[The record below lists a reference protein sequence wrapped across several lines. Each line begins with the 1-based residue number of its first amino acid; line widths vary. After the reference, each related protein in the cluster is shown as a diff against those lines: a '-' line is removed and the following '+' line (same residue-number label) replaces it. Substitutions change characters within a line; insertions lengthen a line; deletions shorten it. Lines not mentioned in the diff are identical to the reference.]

1 MDSIPNE
8 LLALKTHFDQWRAN
22 RKYRSEPMPD
32 ELRRSAL
39 EMADRYPSSLLLQ
52 VLKVQVWHL
61 RRGASKRS
69 GSAKKAPKLANR
81 AFFKLPPCPQTATA
95 DSSSTSTSTDC
106 RLQLERPDGS
116 RLTLTAP
123 SLDISA
129 FNALCADFLRGSGK

>member
-8 LLALKTHFDQWRAN
+8 LLELKTHFDQWRAN
-22 RKYRSEPMPD
+22 RKFRSEPMPD
-32 ELRRSAL
+32 ELRRAAL

-61 RRGASKRS
+61 RRDASKRS
-69 GSAKKAPKLANR
+69 DSAKAPKLAKR
-81 AFFKLPPCPQTATA
+81 AFFKLPPCPKTATA
-95 DSSSTSTSTDC
+95 DSFPTSTLTDC

-123 SLDISA
+123 SLDVSA
-129 FNALCADFLRGSGK
+129 FNALCTDFLRGSGK